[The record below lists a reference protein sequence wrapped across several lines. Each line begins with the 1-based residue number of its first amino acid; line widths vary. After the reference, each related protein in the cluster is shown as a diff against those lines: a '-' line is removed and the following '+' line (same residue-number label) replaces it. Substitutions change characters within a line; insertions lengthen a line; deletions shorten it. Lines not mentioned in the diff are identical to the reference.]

1 MQYEDALARARAN
14 GDDTTKMEASYENF
28 IADMNLANL
37 MKLRAKVEPYHPQ
50 TVTKDISTMA
60 ALTSP
65 ILGVDDMRWYAFQI
79 RVLMDEASME
89 RYEELVEK
97 PLAGVKDFNALET
110 GDAYQMPVMF
120 ISGSCDWICPVGL
133 VEDYMDVITAP
144 RKKLYLIEGCGH
156 SPQGQL
162 PEEFCQAVKGFLHP

>member
-1 MQYEDALARARAN
+1 M
-14 GDDTTKMEASYENF
+14 S
-28 IADMNLANL
+28 LANL
-37 MKLRAKVEPYHPQ
+37 MQLRAKVEPYHPQ

-65 ILGVDDMRWYAFQI
+65 ILGVDDMRWYAFQM
-79 RVLMDEASME
+79 RALLDDACMKY
-89 RYEELVEK
+89 YEELVEK

-120 ISGSCDWICPVGL
+120 ISGSCDWICK
-133 VEDYMDVITAP
+133 E
-144 RKKLYLIEGCGH
+144 LYLIEGCGH

-162 PEEFCQAVKGFLHP
+162 PEEFCRAVKGFLDQ